1 MLNSLRNFSKTKFA
15 GVLVAIIVVP
25 FVFWG
30 MGSVFSGGNT
40 NNVAK
45 INNKNIST
53 EDFIKFINNSNINP
67 NDLKNNLDD
76 KLLQDI
82 LSQLISINLLESEV
96 KDIGVI
102 LTDNTLLAKL
112 TNEKRFADK
121 ENKFS
126 RIKYEKFL
134 LENNISA
141 SEFEQN
147 IKKGEMQKDLF
158 QYISGGIKSPD
169 FLIKNFFLEETKE
182 IEIEYLNLENLY
194 KTEFSAQEI
203 KDYVDKNQDDLKTD
217 FIDVVYSKIKPDIIT
232 NDEEYNS
239 EFFKVIDEIENDI
252 INGENIEYISSK
264 YKINLKKR
272 NNYVKNISDEDF
284 LKQIYDL
291 RNENKTQLI
300 DKEDYYLLFEI
311 KNKSRILPNINDKNF
326 IDLVINKLKSKEK
339 FNYNKNILKE
349 IETGN
354 YNDNKFYQISK
365 DKNEYKTVNIKSKND
380 NSFFNVDS
388 LNLLYTI
395 PKNDYLLIVDN
406 NQNIYLTRI
415 NSFKYKNISTK
426 DENFNK
432 YLRKSNFSIRNSIS
446 TTYDEIINDK
456 YNIVINYN
464 TLDRLKNFFK

>member
-284 LKQIYDL
+284 LQEIYDL

>member
-365 DKNEYKTVNIKSKND
+365 DKNEYKTVNIK
-380 NSFFNVDS
+380 
-388 LNLLYTI
+388 
-395 PKNDYLLIVDN
+395 
-406 NQNIYLTRI
+406 
-415 NSFKYKNISTK
+415 
-426 DENFNK
+426 
-432 YLRKSNFSIRNSIS
+432 
-446 TTYDEIINDK
+446 
-456 YNIVINYN
+456 
-464 TLDRLKNFFK
+464 

>member
-96 KDIGVI
+96 KDVGVM

-112 TNEKRFADK
+112 TNEKRFADE

-284 LKQIYDL
+284 LQQIYDL

>member
-102 LTDNTLLAKL
+102 LTDNTVLAKL

-284 LKQIYDL
+284 LQQIYDL

>member
-182 IEIEYLNLENLY
+182 IEIEYLNLESLY

-203 KDYVDKNQDDLKTD
+203 KDYVGRNQEDLKTD
-217 FIDVVYSKIKPDIIT
+217 FIDVVYSKIKPDIVT

-252 INGENIEYISSK
+252 INGENIEYISIK

-272 NNYVKNISDEDF
+272 NNYVKNINDEDF
-284 LKQIYDL
+284 LQQIYDL

-300 DKEDYYLLFEI
+300 DKEEYYLLFEI